1 MSVGERPRG
10 GPSLAERGSELL
22 AQIEELTPAAPGSA
36 QPAVVQAHNSTVQKH
51 NSMVQAHRPVAQP
64 PASLPLP
71 GSHDDLIPLALSAR
85 QRAYAP
91 YSSYQVGAAVRT
103 ADGRVFLGANVE
115 NASYGLAI
123 CAERAAV
130 VGAVLAGAREL
141 VAVAV
146 ATQSSP
152 PVAPCGMCRQTLAEF
167 SRDLVVLLVNER
179 GEEVRTT
186 LDELLPLAFRSD
198 DLAAVPAR

>member
-1 MSVGERPRG
+1 MTTTIDWNQLLDAA
-10 GPSLAERGSELL
+10 LAARL
-22 AQIEELTPAAPGSA
+22 
-36 QPAVVQAHNSTVQKH
+36 NS
-51 NSMVQAHRPVAQP
+51 
-64 PASLPLP
+64 
-71 GSHDDLIPLALSAR
+71 
-85 QRAYAP
+85 
-91 YSSYQVGAAVRT
+91 YSPFSQFPVGAALLT
-103 ADGRVFLGANVE
+103 IDGSVYSGCNVE
-115 NASYGLAI
+115 NSSYGLTI
-123 CAERAAV
+123 CAERVAV

-141 VAVAV
+141 AAVAV

-198 DLAAVPAR
+198 DLAATPAR